1 MQPSGTE
8 NDNAGASI
16 SPWDGTERRQRAR
29 PLPGHWRFLR
39 LLNFFRVIAAVTL
52 LGIHLATGAGGPFGQ
67 WNPTLFLWT
76 VIAYLAFGVVS
87 GIGILRRHPGVEL
100 QSHIHVVVDV
110 VAVLVLMFA
119 SGGLS
124 SGLGAL
130 IVVPVAIGS
139 LVLPSHSI
147 FLISTLAAL
156 VVLAEPLRAVFTG
169 SPNVEGYTQGG
180 VLGAIFLSA
189 AIIGTRLARRVQ
201 ESEALAA
208 KRALDLRNL
217 SELNDYIIHHL
228 QTGIVVIDPAGR
240 VQLMNST
247 ASHFLGVSG
256 PFRGRPLTEI
266 APRLDGMLD
275 AFKTD
280 PHHRQPS
287 FRSADDHTA
296 VVPHFT
302 RLGAAEDPGTLVFL
316 EDTSQIAHRIQ
327 KMKLAALGRLTASI
341 AHELRN
347 PLGAMDHAAQLMR
360 EIEGLR
366 EEDARLTEIISDQV
380 ERINNIV
387 EAILKL
393 SRREEVRP
401 YPLDLTEW
409 LPGFIREYAGN
420 RRIPETNIALVVPP
434 DPLKARVD
442 PGHLQQIMHNLA
454 DNALEHGKTDEA
466 GHLFEIRAG
475 VTRKDRR
482 PYLEVRD
489 WGDGISQDEADHI
502 FEPFYTAS
510 PKGTGLGL
518 FIARE
523 LCDLNRAR
531 LNYVPQSDGAC
542 FRIVFAD
549 PERWIS

>member
-8 NDNAGASI
+8 NDNVETGQ
-16 SPWDGTERRQRAR
+16 WDGSERRRRPR

-39 LLNFFRVIAAVTL
+39 LLNFFRVIAALTL
-52 LGIHLATGAGGPFGQ
+52 LGLHLATGAAGLFGQ
-67 WNPTLFLWT
+67 TNPVLFLWA
-76 VIAYLAFGVVS
+76 VIAYLAFGAVS
-87 GIGILRRHPGVEL
+87 ALGILRRRPAVEL
-100 QSHIHVVVDV
+100 QSHVHVIVDV
-110 VAVLVLMFA
+110 TAVVILMFA

-147 FLISTLAAL
+147 FLIATIAAL
-156 VVLAEPLRAVFTG
+156 AVLGEQWTAIVAG
-169 SPNVEGYTQGG
+169 SADAEGYTQGG
-180 VLGAIFLSA
+180 ILGAIFLSA
-189 AIIGTRLARRVQ
+189 AIIGTRLARRVR

-228 QTGIVVIDPAGR
+228 QTGIVVIDPAGD

-247 ASHFLGVSG
+247 ASHFLGVTG
-256 PFRGRPLTEI
+256 PFRGRPLREI
-266 APRLDGMLD
+266 APRLAGMLD
-275 AFKTD
+275 AFMAE
-280 PHHRQPS
+280 PHRRQPS
-287 FRSADDHTA
+287 FRSADDNTA

-302 RLGAAEDPGTLVFL
+302 RLGSPEDPGTLVFL

-347 PLGAMDHAAQLMR
+347 PLGAMDHAAQLLR
-360 EIEGLR
+360 EIEDLR
-366 EEDARLTEIISDQV
+366 EEDSRLTEIISDQV

-401 YPLDLTEW
+401 YPLELTGW
-409 LPGFIREYAGN
+409 LPEFIREYSGSQRVAED
-420 RRIPETNIALVVPP
+420 RISLVVPEGS
-434 DPLKARVD
+434 LKARVD
-442 PGHLQQIMHNLA
+442 PGHLQQVMHNLA
-454 DNALEHGKTDEA
+454 DNAMHHGQPDA
-466 GHLFEIRAG
+466 GGRLFEIRAG
-475 VTRKDRR
+475 RTDKDER
-482 PYLEVRD
+482 PFLEVRD
-489 WGDGISQDEADHI
+489 WGGGIEQEEADHI

-531 LNYVPQSDGAC
+531 LNYVPQPDGAC

-549 PERWIS
+549 PERWIT